1 MRRIANAHRSYAHPL
16 AWWFPDDGRELLF
29 TAGHEGDGELRC
41 WDTASGLRVVDFEAD
56 EWLLVHNGA
65 LAPLPDGRLILAT
78 SDPGGLHR
86 WDAHTGQSL
95 GRNESTT
102 IWHVTTAPSASGR
115 LLFVGAGIDGH
126 LHRWDAATGEP
137 EGSSWKCHSG
147 YALTV
152 TSLILPDG
160 TPLVV
165 TGGEDGTVRRWHAE
179 TGKPVG
185 EPLTVSPDGR
195 AFNLASCQLPDGRV
209 LLLAHDEVQGI
220 HRWNAATGEPIGPP
234 LRMGKL
240 IPHTTAVVP
249 VAGAPR
255 VIVAS
260 EDETVHQWNALT
272 GEQLAPPHPGD
283 AAAAALRPDGTA
295 VLATGSHDGALRLDE
310 LGTD

>member
-41 WDTASGLRVVDFEAD
+41 WDTVSGLRVVDFEAD

-78 SDPGGLHR
+78 SDPDGLHR

-102 IWHVTTAPSASGR
+102 IWHVT
-115 LLFVGAGIDGH
+115 
-126 LHRWDAATGEP
+126 
-137 EGSSWKCHSG
+137 K
-147 YALTV
+147 
-152 TSLILPDG
+152 
-160 TPLVV
+160 
-165 TGGEDGTVRRWHAE
+165 
-179 TGKPVG
+179 
-185 EPLTVSPDGR
+185 
-195 AFNLASCQLPDGRV
+195 
-209 LLLAHDEVQGI
+209 
-220 HRWNAATGEPIGPP
+220 
-234 LRMGKL
+234 
-240 IPHTTAVVP
+240 

-272 GEQLAPPHPGD
+272 GEELAPPHPGG